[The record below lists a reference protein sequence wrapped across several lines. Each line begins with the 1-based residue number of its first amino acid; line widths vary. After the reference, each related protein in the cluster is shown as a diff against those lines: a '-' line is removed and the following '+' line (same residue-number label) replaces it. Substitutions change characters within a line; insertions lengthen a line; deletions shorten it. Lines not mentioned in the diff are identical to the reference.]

1 MTSPM
6 PFLRPTPAAD
16 NAVGR
21 PGYEKAALCWAP
33 EAGLVTLLLCLM
45 SVIYS
50 EPELSSRGAFT
61 RAGAAEEQRNGVE
74 AEKLIA
80 SAFFVVV
87 VFQSAICICSFV
99 FSTRKGRSFLSPLHP
114 SPPPTA
120 AKCLKYLTGFALF
133 LGLCSV
139 CGGAYVMEFQLTLL
153 CSKKTRCRPHDVCSH
168 IVWTLS
174 AKGKAGISAPSV
186 L

>member
-1 MTSPM
+1 MTSPL

-50 EPELSSRGAFT
+50 KPESPSRGAFSEGPAPRERGET
-61 RAGAAEEQRNGVE
+61 GSRQR
-74 AEKLIA
+74 
-80 SAFFVVV
+80 S
-87 VFQSAICICSFV
+87 
-99 FSTRKGRSFLSPLHP
+99 RSLLLEFL
-114 SPPPTA
+114 
-120 AKCLKYLTGFALF
+120 
-133 LGLCSV
+133 
-139 CGGAYVMEFQLTLL
+139 LL
-153 CSKKTRCRPHDVCSH
+153 
-168 IVWTLS
+168 L
-174 AKGKAGISAPSV
+174 

>member
-1 MTSPM
+1 MTSPL

-61 RAGAAEEQRNGVE
+61 RAGAAEEQQNGVE

-80 SAFFVVV
+80 SAFFLLLLLL
-87 VFQSAICICSFV
+87 FSSRPFASARLCFRPGRGEA
-99 FSTRKGRSFLSPLHP
+99 FYPPSTPHLPPQLP
-114 SPPPTA
+114 SA
-120 AKCLKYLTGFALF
+120 
-133 LGLCSV
+133 
-139 CGGAYVMEFQLTLL
+139 
-153 CSKKTRCRPHDVCSH
+153 
-168 IVWTLS
+168 
-174 AKGKAGISAPSV
+174 
-186 L
+186 